1 MIIQLKEWQSG
12 DKWRAAY
19 TDKFLPHVNNS
30 VLIAR
35 ALNMPYD
42 EYVKMVIEKYKPD
55 DIQYIKDKGVTLFS
69 WKSQVNMRRFKND
82 INKMLRAA
90 GDFKI

>member
-19 TDKFLPHVNNS
+19 TDKVLPHVNNS